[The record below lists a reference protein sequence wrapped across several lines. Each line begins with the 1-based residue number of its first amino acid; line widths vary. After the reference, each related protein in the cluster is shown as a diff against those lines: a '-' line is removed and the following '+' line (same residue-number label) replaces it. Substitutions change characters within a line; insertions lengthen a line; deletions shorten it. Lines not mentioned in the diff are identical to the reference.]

1 MADVAAA
8 VEPLEEERR
17 TSPVELL
24 WDLVFVFAVTQ
35 VTTLLSH
42 DLSWAGLGR
51 SMLVLALVWWAWSA
65 FVWAANAQDTGSP
78 AVRLAL
84 LLAMVLTFVAGLAV
98 PRAFDDEALVFAA
111 TYAGVRLLHLA
122 LYADASRKG
131 NASWAAIAGFG
142 ITVLI
147 GMALLLAGALVG
159 GGAQVALWTAAA
171 AIDYAGPAWLT
182 RERLRGLQRVAV
194 AHFAERY
201 SLFVI
206 ICLGESIVAIGVG
219 ASEERF
225 DAQLVAGVGLGLLIT
240 VALWWTYFD
249 RFATVAE
256 ERLRSHDDPVLAA
269 ADAYSY
275 LHLVLVAGI
284 IVFAV
289 GVKLAVHDVGA
300 PLGDATRLAL
310 CGGVALYLLGHV
322 AFRLR
327 IAGSVGVEKL
337 VAAAAVLLL
346 YAVGGGGAGGGWAGA
361 FPVVLGAM
369 CPYEP
374 VPARRAEP
382 RRATG

>member
-1 MADVAAA
+1 VADVVAAA
-8 VEPLEEERR
+8 EPLEEERR

-42 DLSWAGLGR
+42 DLSWAGFGR
-51 SMLVLALVWWAWSA
+51 AMLVLALVWWAWSA

-78 AVRLAL
+78 ALRLAL
-84 LLAMVLTFVAGLAV
+84 LLAMVLTFVAGLAL
-98 PRAFDDEALVFAA
+98 PHAFDDEAPVFAA
-111 TYAGVRLLHLA
+111 TYASVRLLHLA

-142 ITVLI
+142 VTVLI
-147 GMALLLAGALVG
+147 GMALLVAGALAG
-159 GGAQVALWTAAA
+159 GGAQIVLWTAAA

-219 ASEERF
+219 AGDERF
-225 DAQLVAGVGLGLLIT
+225 DAQLVAAVGLGLLVT

-249 RFATVAE
+249 RFAALAE
-256 ERLRSHDDPVLAA
+256 QRLRTHHDPVLAA

-275 LHLVLVAGI
+275 LHLVIVAGI

-289 GVKLAVHDVGA
+289 GVKQAVGAVDA
-300 PLGDATRLAL
+300 PLGDAARLAL
-310 CGGVALYLLGHV
+310 CGGVALYLAGHV
-322 AFRLR
+322 AFGLR
-327 IAGSVGVEKL
+327 MVGSVGIEK
-337 VAAAAVLLL
+337 VAAAVAVLVL
-346 YAVGGGGAGGGWAGA
+346 YAVGGAFDAWVLAGA
-361 FPVVLGAM
+361 VAAILGAM
-369 CPYEP
+369 CTLET
-374 VPARRAEP
+374 VRARRAEP
-382 RRATG
+382 RRPAG